1 VGGLTKGITMTRT
14 FTAFIEYDPESS
26 TYIGSFPGI
35 QGAHTV
41 GDTMD
46 ELLDNLR
53 EVLDMCLEEYSD
65 ELDDLPRFVG
75 VQQFEVAV

>member
-1 VGGLTKGITMTRT
+1 
-14 FTAFIEYDPESS
+14 
-26 TYIGSFPGI
+26 
-35 QGAHTV
+35 
-41 GDTMD
+41 MD